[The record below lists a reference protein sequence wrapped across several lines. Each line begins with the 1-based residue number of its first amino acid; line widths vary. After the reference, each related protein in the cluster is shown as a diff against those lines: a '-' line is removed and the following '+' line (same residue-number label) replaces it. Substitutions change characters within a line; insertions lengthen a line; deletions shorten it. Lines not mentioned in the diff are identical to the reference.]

1 MAGRTAA
8 APIDPSA
15 LMHRSRAVIGFW
27 LVHCLGKPGMVK
39 EPMAEMLQMVAN
51 GNLTPVVGDTYP
63 LADARRAHE
72 DLLARR
78 STGKLVLDPRS

>member
-1 MAGRTAA
+1 
-8 APIDPSA
+8 
-15 LMHRSRAVIGFW
+15 
-27 LVHCLGKPGMVK
+27 
-39 EPMAEMLQMVAN
+39 MAEMLAMVAA
-51 GNLTPVVGDTYP
+51 GQLSPVVGTTYP